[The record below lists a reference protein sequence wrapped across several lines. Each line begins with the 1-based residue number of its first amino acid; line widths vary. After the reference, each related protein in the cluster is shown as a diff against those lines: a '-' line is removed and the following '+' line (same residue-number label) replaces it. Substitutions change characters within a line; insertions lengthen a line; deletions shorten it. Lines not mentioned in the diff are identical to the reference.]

1 MSPKTCR
8 TRAHTHTH
16 NHGRL
21 HRARV
26 SFPRTGCGL
35 AEPPMLGGTRK
46 VRDNDEGARLQ
57 LPGSWLDR
65 PRRPKEP
72 RELEH
77 EPHYQSPTP
86 KTPTQDHAGC
96 KCFFSH
102 ADIVKLFFP
111 APDFKKDHL
120 FSDFSD
126 LKKCILYNRILG
138 KLIIIDCLFVPCYN
152 SVAHFS
158 ILRSQYTVRSMETG
172 TEKGN
177 LSRRAPF
184 KNHPQPMGMPG
195 WPSV

>member
-1 MSPKTCR
+1 
-8 TRAHTHTH
+8 
-16 NHGRL
+16 
-21 HRARV
+21 
-26 SFPRTGCGL
+26 
-35 AEPPMLGGTRK
+35 MLGGTRK

-138 KLIIIDCLFVPCYN
+138 KLIIRLFICTMLQFCCPLFN
-152 SVAHFS
+152 FEISVHSSKYAFLY
-158 ILRSQYTVRSMETG
+158 LRRREQKKG
-172 TEKGN
+172 TFQEGH
-177 LSRRAPF
+177 LSRIIRSRWVCLGGHPF
-184 KNHPQPMGMPG
+184 DLGPRLR
-195 WPSV
+195 